1 MSNFHFDVITLFPQ
15 AFELIKNSGVIT
27 RALEKNLIGLN
38 LHDLREFGEGSY
50 RQVDDKPYGGGA
62 GMVLKPEPIFNAHE
76 SIRKFP
82 KSKTL
87 LMTPQGKVL
96 KQKDLV
102 RWSTLDQIIIICG
115 QYEGFDERVRSLADE
130 EISLG
135 DYVLSGGEIPAISI
149 INGLTRLLPGTL
161 GDPDSLVDESHNS
174 SLLEYPQYTRP
185 LIFRDMKVPDV
196 LVSGNHKEI
205 KLWRSQKSFER
216 TLERRNDLI
225 SNENYKKSPKSKRI
239 NKESNLLMKFRIGN
253 GYDIHRLVEGRN
265 LIIGGITLQ
274 HPENLGLDGHSD
286 ADVLIH
292 SIMDALLGALSLGDI
307 GKFFPPT
314 EEKWK
319 NADSLFLLSKV
330 IELIRKE
337 GWEVNNIDSVIVAE
351 RPKIKPHVEAMK
363 KNISEILHIDENLI
377 GIKATTNEKLGPE
390 GREEGI
396 SCHSVVSVSYTHLTL
411 PTILLV

>member
-1 MSNFHFDVITLFPQ
+1 MSNFNFDVITLFPK

-27 RALEKNLIGLN
+27 RALEKNLIDMN

-76 SIRKFP
+76 SISKFP

-174 SLLEYPQYTRP
+174 SLLEYPHYTRP

-239 NKESNLLMKFRIGN
+239 NKESNLLMEFRIGN

-396 SCHSVVSVSYTHLTL
+396 SCHSVV
-411 PTILLV
+411 LLEKQ